1 MKEYERKS
9 IFFLFENKKKETLGL
24 LNNRRNKY
32 IKQRNHRS
40 IFIVFLNYYKRKG
53 GYWIIYQSES
63 DRPYNLFYIS
73 SM

>member
-1 MKEYERKS
+1 MKENKS
-9 IFFLFENKKKETLGL
+9 FFYFQIKKKETLGL

-32 IKQRNHRS
+32 IKQRNHHS

-53 GYWIIYQSES
+53 GYWIIYQPES